1 MNHRTSTKTL
11 YAISFNKSRNG
22 GVIKMKKIAED
33 CKKLIGKTAIITG
46 SSRGMGRAAALL
58 FAQHGA
64 DVVVNYHSNKEA
76 ADKVV
81 DGIKELGCKAIAVKG
96 DIGNMN
102 DLPCL
107 IDACLEEFGKIDI
120 LYHNAAVH
128 YVCHDLEDVTE
139 EVWDMTYNQIIK
151 GPFFLTKLA
160 IPHLKKQPGSSILFT
175 STSSAGTATP
185 TDPHYMTAKNA
196 VNVLYKIF
204 AGWLAPEIRV
214 NCVVPGFVKTDMF
227 RHHPPQSWEALSAMV
242 PMQRMADPFDVAK
255 AALYLASD
263 DAAFL
268 TGVDI
273 PVDGGRMAA
282 IPRRSVLPLLEAMK
296 AGTDQFEKDEYEKE
310 NIEKIDA
317 GL

>member
-1 MNHRTSTKTL
+1 MEGLS
-11 YAISFNKSRNG
+11 
-22 GVIKMKKIAED
+22 KMEKIADD
-33 CKKLIGKTAIITG
+33 CKKLVGKTAIITG
-46 SSRGMGRAAALL
+46 SSRGMGRASALL

-64 DVVVNYHSNKEA
+64 DVVVNYHSNEEA

-81 DGIKELGCKAIAVKG
+81 DEIKKLGSRAIAVKA
-96 DIGNMN
+96 DIGNLI
-102 DLPCL
+102 DLSGL

-128 YVCHDLEDVTE
+128 YVCPELEDVTE

-160 IPHLKKQPGSSILFT
+160 IPHLKKQSGSSIIFT

-196 VNVLYKIF
+196 VNALYKIF

-227 RHHPPQSWEALSAMV
+227 RHHPPESWEAMSAMV
-242 PMQRMADPFDVAK
+242 PMQRMADPFDVAN
-255 AALYLASD
+255 AALFLASD
-263 DAAFL
+263 DAAFVN
-268 TGVDI
+268 GVDI

-282 IPRRSVLPLLEAMK
+282 IPRRAVLSLIQAMK
-296 AGTDQFEKDEYEKE
+296 PGIGQYKKDVYGKE
-310 NIEKIDA
+310 NTDKMDA

>member
-1 MNHRTSTKTL
+1 MSQ
-11 YAISFNKSRNG
+11 
-22 GVIKMKKIAED
+22 KIREID
-33 CKKLIGKTAIITG
+33 KKLEGKTVIITG

-64 DVVVNYHSNKEA
+64 EVVVNYHSNKEA

-81 DGIKELGCKAIAVKG
+81 DRIKELGSKAIAVKG
-96 DIGNMN
+96 DIGKMS
-102 DLPCL
+102 DLPVL
-107 IDACLEEFGKIDI
+107 IDACLETFGKIDI

-128 YVCHDLEDVTE
+128 YVCPDLEDVTE
-139 EVWDMTYNQIIK
+139 DVWDMTYNQIIK

-160 IPHLKKQPGSSILFT
+160 IPHLKKQPGSSIIFT

-196 VNVLYKIF
+196 VNVLYKIL

-227 RHHPPQSWEALSAMV
+227 RHHPPQSWQALSEMV
-242 PMQRMADPFDVAK
+242 PMQRMADPYDVAK

-263 DAAFL
+263 DAAFI
-268 TGVDI
+268 TGVNI
-273 PVDGGRMAA
+273 PVDGGRMSA
-282 IPRRSVLPLLEAMK
+282 IPRRSMLPALQAMK
-296 AGTDQFEKDEYEKE
+296 AGTGQYEKE
-310 NIEKIDA
+310 DYGKENIQKMDA

>member
-1 MNHRTSTKTL
+1 MSPNDK
-11 YAISFNKSRNG
+11 
-22 GVIKMKKIAED
+22 VID
-33 CKKLIGKTAIITG
+33 KKLEGKTAIITG

-64 DVVVNYHSNKEA
+64 EVVVNYHSNKEA

-81 DGIKELGCKAIAVKG
+81 DSIKELGSKAIAVKG

-102 DLPCL
+102 DLPIL
-107 IDACLEEFGKIDI
+107 IDACLEAFGKLDI
-120 LYHNAAVH
+120 LYHNAAMH
-128 YVCHDLEDVTE
+128 YVCPELEDVTE
-139 EVWDMTYNQIIK
+139 EVWDMTHDQIIK

-160 IPHLKKQPGSSILFT
+160 IPHLKKQPGSSIIFT

-185 TDPHYMTAKNA
+185 TDPHYMTAKNG
-196 VNVLYKIF
+196 VNVLYKIL

-227 RHHPPQSWEALSAMV
+227 RHHPPSSWEAMSAMV
-242 PMQRMADPFDVAK
+242 PMKGMAEPFDVAK

-263 DAAFL
+263 DASFV
-268 TGVDI
+268 TGVNI

-282 IPRRSVLPLLEAMK
+282 IPRRALLPLLQAMK
-296 AGTDQFEKDEYEKE
+296 AGTGQYEKDDYGKE
-310 NIEKIDA
+310 NIDKIDA

>member
-1 MNHRTSTKTL
+1 MEK
-11 YAISFNKSRNG
+11 ISD
-22 GVIKMKKIAED
+22 D
-33 CKKLIGKTAIITG
+33 CKKLKGKTVIITG

-58 FAQHGA
+58 FGQHGA
-64 DVVVNYHSNKEA
+64 EVVVNYHSNKDA

-81 DGIKELGCKAIAVKG
+81 DGIKALGSKAIAVKA
-96 DIGNMN
+96 DIGNIK
-102 DLPCL
+102 DHSLL
-107 IDACLEEFGKIDI
+107 IDACLNEFGKLDI

-128 YVCHDLEDVTE
+128 YVCPELDDLTE
-139 EVWDMTYNQIIK
+139 EVWDMSYDQIIK
-151 GPFFLTKLA
+151 GPFFLTRLA
-160 IPHLKKQPGSSILFT
+160 IPHLKKQPGSNIIFT

-185 TDPHYMTAKNA
+185 TDPHYMTAKSA
-196 VNVLYKIF
+196 VNTLYKVL

-227 RHHPPQSWEALSAMV
+227 RHHPPSSWEAMSAMV
-242 PMQRMADPFDVAK
+242 PMYGMADPLDVAQ

-263 DAAFL
+263 DASFV

-282 IPRRSVLPLLEAMK
+282 IPRRAVQPLIDAMK
-296 AGTDQFEKDEYEKE
+296 LGTGQYSKEDYGKDNT
-310 NIEKIDA
+310 NIMDT

>member
-1 MNHRTSTKTL
+1 MEK
-11 YAISFNKSRNG
+11 ISD
-22 GVIKMKKIAED
+22 D

-58 FAQHGA
+58 FGQHGA
-64 DVVVNYHSNKEA
+64 DVVVNYHSNKDA

-81 DGIKELGCKAIAVKG
+81 AGIEALGSRAIAVKG
-96 DIGNMN
+96 DIGNMA
-102 DLPCL
+102 DLPVL
-107 IDACLEEFGKIDI
+107 IDSCIEAFGKLDI

-128 YVCHDLEDVTE
+128 YVCPELDEVTE
-139 EVWDMTYNQIIK
+139 EVWDMTYNQIVK
-151 GPFFLTKLA
+151 GPFFLSKLA
-160 IPHLKKQPGSSILFT
+160 IPHLKKQSGSNIIFT

-185 TDPHYMTAKNA
+185 ADPHYMTAKGG

-227 RHHPPQSWEALSAMV
+227 RHHPPSSWEAMSAMV
-242 PMQRMADPFDVAK
+242 PMNGMADPLDVAK

-263 DAAFL
+263 DASFV

-282 IPRRSVLPLLEAMK
+282 IPRKAVLPLINAMK
-296 AGTDQFEKDEYEKE
+296 KGDGKYDKDEYGSE
-310 NIEKIDA
+310 NADKMDS